1 MKRLL
6 LSALMLGTPISTVA
20 SGILLPKD
28 GTLPALSVKH
38 QRVDV
43 TIKDAVATARIEQV
57 FRNTT
62 GRDLEAVYVF
72 PLPVDASIVDFA
84 MTMNGKRVS
93 GELVEKDKARKIYR
107 DIVRRMRDPGLL
119 EHLGGSLFRA
129 SVYPVPANGDQKIE
143 ICYSHTIAYDSGL
156 YAYRYPL
163 KTGEHAS
170 QTLEDFTVRVA
181 IESSQPLKSIYSPS
195 HKVGISR
202 KDEYHAV
209 IGFEE
214 DASVLDRDFMLY
226 YGISEKDFGLNLLT
240 HRVKGEDGFF
250 MLMIAPRVSPK
261 KGELIARDVAFVV
274 DTSGSM
280 AGKKMEQARGALRH
294 CVNRL
299 NPGDRFTIVRFSTD
313 VETMSDELLPV
324 GPASRKK
331 ARVFID
337 GLEARGGTAI
347 HPALIAAAGLCG
359 DSGRPYTIIFLTDG
373 KPTIGI
379 SDTDAIVK
387 ALEKAASEQVRLFAF
402 GVGND
407 VNTHLLDRIADDRGG
422 VSQYVRPEED
432 IEVKVSSFYDKASH
446 PVLDRPAIVVEKVG
460 ARMLHPQALR
470 DFFAGEQITVFGRY
484 RGDGH
489 VAIHLKGEVNENVRE
504 FVYEGTFPKAS
515 TQNDFIPRLWATR
528 RVGYLLD
535 QIRTNGEEKELKDE
549 VVLLST
555 EYGIMTPYT
564 SYLILESDEEYAR
577 RGIPRTAMQNP
588 VTSAPP
594 AAKLAE
600 SEGRERLWADRLVRP
615 DAERRRS
622 SQRATGGE
630 IPLDTAAGARSM
642 DGIPMLGRIAG
653 QKGQAQADP
662 AMMKRYF
669 DDESGEHAVDLS
681 EALDLYK
688 EAKVDSL
695 RIASSVRR
703 AAGRVFYLIDGVWTD
718 RDYRE
723 GMQVRTLVYADDA
736 YFDYLEKH
744 PELKSAFALGP
755 RVILCFDEQHA
766 LIVGQIK

>member
-1 MKRLL
+1 
-6 LSALMLGTPISTVA
+6 
-20 SGILLPKD
+20 
-28 GTLPALSVKH
+28 
-38 QRVDV
+38 
-43 TIKDAVATARIEQV
+43 
-57 FRNTT
+57 
-62 GRDLEAVYVF
+62 
-72 PLPVDASIVDFA
+72 
-84 MTMNGKRVS
+84 
-93 GELVEKDKARKIYR
+93 
-107 DIVRRMRDPGLL
+107 
-119 EHLGGSLFRA
+119 
-129 SVYPVPANGDQKIE
+129 
-143 ICYSHTIAYDSGL
+143 
-156 YAYRYPL
+156 
-163 KTGEHAS
+163 
-170 QTLEDFTVRVA
+170 
-181 IESSQPLKSIYSPS
+181 
-195 HKVGISR
+195 
-202 KDEYHAV
+202 
-209 IGFEE
+209 
-214 DASVLDRDFMLY
+214 
-226 YGISEKDFGLNLLT
+226 
-240 HRVKGEDGFF
+240 
-250 MLMIAPRVSPK
+250 
-261 KGELIARDVAFVV
+261 
-274 DTSGSM
+274 
-280 AGKKMEQARGALRH
+280 
-294 CVNRL
+294 
-299 NPGDRFTIVRFSTD
+299 
-313 VETMSDELLPV
+313 
-324 GPASRKK
+324 SRKK

-630 IPLDTAAGARSM
+630 IPLDTA
-642 DGIPMLGRIAG
+642 
-653 QKGQAQADP
+653 
-662 AMMKRYF
+662 
-669 DDESGEHAVDLS
+669 
-681 EALDLYK
+681 
-688 EAKVDSL
+688 
-695 RIASSVRR
+695 
-703 AAGRVFYLIDGVWTD
+703 
-718 RDYRE
+718 
-723 GMQVRTLVYADDA
+723 
-736 YFDYLEKH
+736 
-744 PELKSAFALGP
+744 
-755 RVILCFDEQHA
+755 
-766 LIVGQIK
+766 